1 MRASVGRNSKRFAA
15 DSLRFS
21 AIVGMFR
28 ARGAGP
34 SERRSAMS
42 PTVPEG
48 SSAATSRRSAASL
61 SPADLA
67 RLLSAAGAR
76 HVSAES
82 ILRDAEAGAPT
93 NADGTMHLVHYG
105 AWLARQAAAQD
116 ARTPAPEPESATGGA
131 HGH

>member
-1 MRASVGRNSKRFAA
+1 MSAPPPNS
-15 DSLRFS
+15 
-21 AIVGMFR
+21 
-28 ARGAGP
+28 
-34 SERRSAMS
+34 
-42 PTVPEG
+42 
-48 SSAATSRRSAASL
+48 SSAAASRRSAASL

-116 ARTPAPEPESATGGA
+116 ARPSSPEPGGE